1 MSTAA
6 VQPESDSRK
15 FCNSRED
22 SNSQIEHQQ
31 QQQELT
37 LLKRA
42 GFVVRASRGVRNHAA
57 VPEEPPW

>member
-15 FCNSRED
+15 VCNSRED
-22 SNSQIEHQQ
+22 SNIQIEHQQ

-42 GFVVRASRGVRNHAA
+42 GFVHGESVEGGEEEPA
-57 VPEEPPW
+57 VPW